1 MDPRL
6 VEVVH
11 KKNHLKIEAGIVSMS
26 RSIPSQQEWDMK
38 GREMVGYEYNHS
50 YYFPFQQSSKF

>member
-11 KKNHLKIEAGIVSMS
+11 KKNHLKIEAGIDSMS

-50 YYFPFQQSSKF
+50 YYFPIQQSLKF